1 MEPSERALGLL
12 TGPSGAVLRAAL
24 APTER
29 LTHAVPAIGCTLA
42 LTTRRLLVIRD
53 GSAFRPVSG
62 IREWPL
68 DPALDVRPGLVRHGS
83 GSVAIR
89 QGRDVTSVFVP
100 SKEWDSAL
108 TLIGA
113 LRGRIRR
120 IVADRRSDGA

>member
-12 TGPSGAVLRAAL
+12 TGPTGAVLRATL
-24 APTER
+24 APAER
-29 LTHAVPAIGCTLA
+29 LTHAVPAIGCTIA
-42 LTTRRLLVIRD
+42 LTTRRLLIIRD

-68 DPALDVRPGLVRHGS
+68 EQALDVRPGLVRQGA

-89 QGRDVTSVFVP
+89 HGRDVTSVFVP
-100 SKEWDSAL
+100 AREWEAAL
-108 TLIGA
+108 GLIGA

-120 IVADRRSDGA
+120 DAAERRADGT